1 VSDAGL
7 STADKD
13 ARIAELEAAL
23 AAAHADISARDI
35 LIDTLRVQIA
45 RLKRMQFGKSSEKL
59 DTQIAQLELALEEL
73 EGEAIVAAARRADPA
88 DGVRSAPVRALPAH
102 LPREEQ
108 RIEPEQGNCACPDCG
123 GVLRPLGQDSDEVL
137 DAVPVQWRV
146 VRTIR
151 PKYSCR
157 ACEKIVQAPAPVKA
171 IARGKATFGT
181 LAHVVVSKFDHH
193 LPLYR
198 QAEIM
203 AAQGIEID
211 RSTLAGWVGQASV
224 LLDPI
229 VSRIREVGLTASK
242 IHTDD
247 TPVPM
252 LDPGRGK
259 TATGRLWAYA
269 VDDRGSGATTPSLVW
284 YEFTTDRTGAHPQR
298 QLASFSGYLQADGY
312 AGYDKLYDTN
322 RVTEVACWAHFRRKI
337 FDIHATKPTPLT
349 TDLLE
354 RIGQLYEIEAEVRG
368 QQPKIRR
375 RTRQDRTQ
383 PLIDELRQTL
393 DDALRR
399 LSPKS
404 EMAKAIAYG
413 RKRWGALTRF
423 LDDGRLEIDNNIAER
438 AMRCVA
444 LGRKNWLF
452 AGSKAGGDRAA
463 AIYSVIETAKL
474 NGLEPQA
481 YIADVIAKI
490 AGDWPAAR
498 WNELLP
504 CWGGR
509 LPTAS
514 QCARVSALQDSIKGA
529 ARGANYPH
537 RHGYVKERFSTA
549 WRRCSGEASAAQEVD
564 APRDDSVFRKAATHP
579 RRYRGMRQF
588 TSLGSS
594 SRIARA

>member
-1 VSDAGL
+1 MSDAGL

-88 DGVRSAPVRALPAH
+88 EVDRPSPVRALPAH

-108 RIEPEQGNCACPDCG
+108 RIEPEQGSCTCPDCG
-123 GVLRPLGQDSDEVL
+123 GALRPLGQDSDEML

-157 ACEKIVQAPAPVKA
+157 SCEKIVQAPVPVKA

-203 AAQGIEID
+203 AAQGVEID

-298 QLASFSGYLQADGY
+298 QLANFAGYLQADGY

-354 RIGQLYEIEAEVRG
+354 RIGQLYEIEAEVQG
-368 QQPKIRR
+368 QQPEIRR
-375 RTRQDRTQ
+375 QSRHDRTQ
-383 PLIDELRQTL
+383 PLIDDLRQAL

-413 RKRWGALTRF
+413 RKRWVALTRF

-490 AGDWPAAR
+490 AGNWPAAR
-498 WNELLP
+498 WDELMP
-504 CWGGR
+504 WNWR
-509 LPTAS
+509 PDQQPIAE
-514 QCARVSALQDSIKGA
+514 A
-529 ARGANYPH
+529 A
-537 RHGYVKERFSTA
+537 
-549 WRRCSGEASAAQEVD
+549 
-564 APRDDSVFRKAATHP
+564 
-579 RRYRGMRQF
+579 
-588 TSLGSS
+588 
-594 SRIARA
+594 

>member
-1 VSDAGL
+1 VSDVGL
-7 STADKD
+7 STPDKD

-73 EGEAIVAAARRADPA
+73 EAEARVADARRTDSTLSQPPQ
-88 DGVRSAPVRALPAH
+88 PVRTLPAH

-108 RIEPEQGNCACPDCG
+108 RIEPEQGSCACPDCG
-123 GVLRPLGQDSDEVL
+123 GALRPLGQDSDEML
-137 DAVPVQWRV
+137 DAVPLQWRV

-157 ACEKIVQAPAPVKA
+157 NCEKIVQAPAPVKA

-198 QAEIM
+198 QAEMM
-203 AAQGIEID
+203 AAQGVEID
-211 RSTLAGWVGQASV
+211 RSTLAGWAGQASA

-229 VSRIREVGLTASK
+229 VSRIRDEGLKASK
-242 IHTDD
+242 IHADD
-247 TPVPM
+247 TPVPV

-269 VDDRGSGATTPSLVW
+269 VDDRGSGAMSPPLVW
-284 YEFTTDRTGAHPQR
+284 YKFTPDRTGAHPQAE
-298 QLASFSGYLQADGY
+298 LAGFTGHLQADAY
-312 AGYDKLYDTN
+312 AGYDKLYATN

-349 TDLLE
+349 TDLLT
-354 RIGQLYEIEAEVRG
+354 RIGALYEIEAEVRG
-368 QQPKIRR
+368 QPPDIRR
-375 RTRQDRTQ
+375 HSRQERTR
-383 PLIDELRQTL
+383 PLIETLRQAL
-393 DDALRR
+393 NDALRR

-404 EMAKAIAYG
+404 EMAKAISYG
-413 RKRWGALTRF
+413 RKRWIALTRF
-423 LDDGRLEIDNNIAER
+423 LDDGRLEIDNNNAER

-452 AGSKAGGDRAA
+452 AGSKAGGERAA
-463 AIYSVIETAKL
+463 AIYTVIETAKL

-481 YIADVIAKI
+481 YITDVIAKV
-490 AGDWPAAR
+490 AGNWPAAR
-498 WNELLP
+498 WDELMP
-504 CWGGR
+504 W
-509 LPTAS
+509 
-514 QCARVSALQDSIKGA
+514 
-529 ARGANYPH
+529 N
-537 RHGYVKERFSTA
+537 
-549 WRRCSGEASAAQEVD
+549 WRRNGQMLAEAA
-564 APRDDSVFRKAATHP
+564 
-579 RRYRGMRQF
+579 
-588 TSLGSS
+588 
-594 SRIARA
+594 

>member
-1 VSDAGL
+1 MIAVSDAGL
-7 STADKD
+7 SFLDKD

-23 AAAHADISARDI
+23 ATARADISARDI

-45 RLKRMQFGKSSEKL
+45 RLKRMKFGKSSEKL
-59 DTQIAQLELALEEL
+59 DLQIAQLELALEEL
-73 EGEAIVAAARRADPA
+73 EAEAFVADARRADPA
-88 DGVRSAPVRALPAH
+88 FPQRPSPVRSLPDH
-102 LPREEQ
+102 LPRTEQ

-123 GVLRPLGQDSDEVL
+123 GVLRPLGQDSDEML
-137 DAVPVQWRV
+137 DAVPIQWRV

-157 ACEKIVQAPAPVKA
+157 TCEKIIQAPAPVKA

-181 LAHVVVSKFDHH
+181 LAHVIVSKFDHH

-198 QAEIM
+198 QAEM
-203 AAQGIEID
+203 MTAQGIEID

-229 VSRIREVGLTASK
+229 VSRIRDEGLKASK
-242 IHTDD
+242 IHADD
-247 TPVPM
+247 TPVPV

-269 VDDRGSGATTPSLVW
+269 VDDRGSGATTPPLVW
-284 YEFTTDRTGAHPQR
+284 YKFTPDRTGTHPQAE
-298 QLASFSGYLQADGY
+298 LAGFTGYLQADAY
-312 AGYDKLYDTN
+312 AGYDKLYATN

-349 TDLLE
+349 TDLLA
-354 RIGQLYEIEAEVRG
+354 RIGALYEIEAEVRG
-368 QQPKIRR
+368 SPPDVRR
-375 RTRQDRTQ
+375 RSRQDRTG
-383 PLIDELRQTL
+383 PLVEMLRQAL

-404 EMAKAIAYG
+404 EMAKAISYG
-413 RKRWGALTRF
+413 RKRWAALTRF

-452 AGSKAGGDRAA
+452 AGSKAGGERAA
-463 AIYSVIETAKL
+463 AIYTVIETAKL

-490 AGDWPAAR
+490 AGDWPASRWDELMPWNWQTPQELAR
-498 WNELLP
+498 L
-504 CWGGR
+504 
-509 LPTAS
+509 
-514 QCARVSALQDSIKGA
+514 A
-529 ARGANYPH
+529 A
-537 RHGYVKERFSTA
+537 
-549 WRRCSGEASAAQEVD
+549 
-564 APRDDSVFRKAATHP
+564 
-579 RRYRGMRQF
+579 
-588 TSLGSS
+588 
-594 SRIARA
+594 